1 MKLLTAKNGING
13 ELVIPADKSISHRS
27 IMFGAISK
35 GTTIVNNF
43 LKAEDCLSTIAVFKQ
58 LGVRIT
64 EKNEQIMI
72 EGKGFEGL
80 TAPSSRLDAG
90 NSGTTMRLVLGILAG
105 CPFTSEIAGDAS
117 LNRRPMERVMK
128 PLREMGADLQG
139 TAEAEFPPLKV
150 TGNTLHG
157 IEYHMPIASAQVKS
171 AILFAALQAEGT
183 TKIIEKEQSRNHT
196 EEMIKQ
202 FGGKIQV
209 EGKEIIVTG
218 PQQLIGQ
225 EVTVPGDISSAAFY
239 LVAASILA
247 NSEVLLKQVGINPTR
262 TGILDVLMQMG
273 ANIEERQ
280 LDEQNQAAD
289 LIVRS
294 AQLHACEIQGEII
307 PRLIDELPIIALA
320 ATQATGTTIIRDAQE
335 LKVKETN
342 RIDATAEEL
351 TKMGA
356 NIEPTEDGLII
367 HGPTS
372 LHGAIVDSHG
382 DHRIGMMLQIA
393 ALLTAE
399 PVELLNPEAVNISYP
414 EFFTDLAKLVQED
427 PS

>member
-150 TGNTLHG
+150 TGNILHG

-367 HGPTS
+367 HGPTP
-372 LHGAIVDSHG
+372 LHGTTVDSHG